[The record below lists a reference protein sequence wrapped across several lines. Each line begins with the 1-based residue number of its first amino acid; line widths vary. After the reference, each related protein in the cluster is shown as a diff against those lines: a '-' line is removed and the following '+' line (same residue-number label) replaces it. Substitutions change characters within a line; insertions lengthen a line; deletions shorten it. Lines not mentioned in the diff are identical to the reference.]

1 MSPPEES
8 DDKGMVTVDNDEA
21 GTTRTVDVAREE
33 AEMSRI
39 VDEDEGTTC
48 TFVPCLDVALSV
60 ERMVELMELELGF
73 SLDLK
78 QLITVSIIY
87 FQGPWE

>member
-1 MSPPEES
+1 
-8 DDKGMVTVDNDEA
+8 MVTVDNDEA